1 MKYVQIN
8 SHSGAWA
15 DSVIFKKHREM
26 TAQGIDSYVFWGRG
40 KPTVN
45 DHEQRFMSPR
55 EAYLDSMLTRLDG
68 KMGFHSKGPTRRLL
82 RRLDKIRPDVV
93 HLHSISGSVVDVAQ
107 LFDWL
112 RTHDCQVIWTL
123 HDCWAFTGG
132 CIFFTMTG
140 CDKWRTHCE
149 LPCPSTPDIRPPVWR
164 YRSKVDWCYEEKKL
178 LFASLPADRMT
189 LYTPSQWLA
198 DLTRESFLAKYPVE
212 VVHNTVDS
220 TIFHPSESNF
230 RERQGLQDKFL
241 VLGVAG
247 SWDSRKGYEDLI
259 RLAQELDGRFAV
271 VVVGLN
277 DDQLAAA
284 PHDTPATFIGI
295 KRTESREE
303 LVGLYSTADVLF
315 NPTKEDN
322 YPTVNLEAEAC
333 GTPVVTY
340 DVGGCRET
348 LHREG
353 SRPVSGFDEGFEAI
367 RAMCDGRRETEGGV
381 RR

>member
-1 MKYVQIN
+1 MRYVQIN

-26 TAQGIDSYVFWGRG
+26 TERGIDSYVFWGRG
-40 KPTVN
+40 RPTVN
-45 DHEQRFMSPR
+45 DHEQRFMNPR
-55 EAYLDSMLTRLDG
+55 EAYTDSMLTRLDG
-68 KMGFHSKGPTRRLL
+68 KMGFHSKGPTKRLL
-82 RRLDKIRPDVV
+82 KRLDEIQPDVV

-107 LFDWL
+107 LFEWL
-112 RTHDCQVIWTL
+112 QKQDCQVIWTL

-140 CDKWRTHCE
+140 CNKWRTHCE
-149 LPCPSTPDIRPPVWR
+149 LPCPSIPDIRTPVWH
-164 YRSKVDWCYEEKKL
+164 YRSRVDWCYEEKKR
-178 LFASLPADRMT
+178 LFTALPVDRMT
-189 LYTPSQWLA
+189 LYTPSRWLA

-212 VVHNTVDS
+212 VVHNTVDRAV
-220 TIFHPSESNF
+220 FHPSASNF
-230 RERQGLQDKFL
+230 RMRHGLTDKFI

-259 RLAQELDGRFAV
+259 SLARELDYRFAV

-277 DDQLAAA
+277 DDQLAAS
-284 PHDTPATFIGI
+284 PHDTRASFMGI
-295 KRTESREE
+295 KRTESREQ

-348 LHREG
+348 LHLED
-353 SRPVSGFDEGFEAI
+353 SRAVGGFDEALKTI
-367 RAMCDGRRETEGGV
+367 IAMRDDASET
-381 RR
+381 